1 MPESVFGRLKPKM
14 CHASVSVSRKEISCL
29 SSPGVLCLVVGLE
42 KSVCPLK
49 LWVAYNSVSLC
60 SFIRQLLGD
69 FPGCLSPW
77 RICCRSWKVVRA
89 NRRVGITPRAT
100 AS

>member
-1 MPESVFGRLKPKM
+1 MPECVFGSLKPKM

-29 SSPGVLCLVVGLE
+29 LSPGVLCLGVGSD
-42 KSVCPLK
+42 KSVWLLK
-49 LWVAYNSVSLC
+49 LWVGYNSVSLS
-60 SFIRQLLGD
+60 SFIWQPLGD

-77 RICCRSWKVVRA
+77 RICCQSWKVVRA
-89 NRRVGITPRAT
+89 NRRVGATQLAT